1 MQLKTSFKASMRLV
15 KSLLIVNKGNYIMME
30 ISHLNFSEG
39 PMKVAPFSHAV
50 KAGEF
55 LFVTGQMPTLKDD
68 NSKLI
73 SGDIEEQTHQVMR
86 NLVNVLNAAG
96 SSLDKVIFSRVY
108 LVNFGDFEKMN
119 KVYASYF
126 SKNKLPARTCIGVTG
141 LAVGASV
148 EIDFIAGF

>member
-1 MQLKTSFKASMRLV
+1 
-15 KSLLIVNKGNYIMME
+15 MME
-30 ISHLNFSEG
+30 IAHLNFSDG

-55 LFVTGQMPTLKDD
+55 LFVTGQMPTLKTD

-86 NLVNVLNAAG
+86 NLVDVLQAAG

-108 LVNFGDFEKMN
+108 LVNFGDFDKMN
-119 KVYASYF
+119 EVYASYF

>member
-1 MQLKTSFKASMRLV
+1 
-15 KSLLIVNKGNYIMME
+15 ME
-30 ISHLNFSEG
+30 ISHLNFSDG

-55 LFVTGQMPTLKDD
+55 LFVTGQMPTLKAD

-73 SGDIEEQTHQVMR
+73 SGDIQEQTHQVMR
-86 NLVNVLNAAG
+86 NLVDVLHAAG

-148 EIDFIAGF
+148 EIDFIASF